1 MTLMEALM
9 KLDLIIDESDP
20 DVSGLVRYLGGWGG
34 GGSIWGLIFKVT
46 ILTALVPDD
55 AVCKLC
61 LLLGVKTV
69 ALASIISAS
78 N

>member
-34 GGSIWGLIFKVT
+34 GEH
-46 ILTALVPDD
+46 
-55 AVCKLC
+55 
-61 LLLGVKTV
+61 LGVNFQ
-69 ALASIISAS
+69 SDNFNGIST
-78 N
+78 